1 MTTKKQKK
9 MGSGW
14 VKIQTPLDLRTAI
27 QRMINKI
34 LMGKSPLDHAGT
46 FAQLANAWTNS
57 FKVEMTLIEMKE
69 LEQRIAELEELKRY
83 DESKRDES
91 LDEMQ
96 RARKELKELMK
107 QWR

>member
-1 MTTKKQKK
+1 MTTKKRKK
-9 MGSGW
+9 QGSGW
-14 VKIQTPLDLRTAI
+14 VKIQTPQDLRTAI

-34 LMGKSPLDHAGT
+34 LMGKSPLEHAGT

-69 LEQRIAELEELKRY
+69 LEERITELEGLRHYEAAKRN
-83 DESKRDES
+83 ES
-91 LDEMQ
+91 LDDMQ
-96 RARKELKELMK
+96 KARKELKELLK

>member
-1 MTTKKQKK
+1 MTTKKRKK
-9 MGSGW
+9 QGSGW
-14 VKIQTPLDLRTAI
+14 IKIQTPQDLRAAI

-34 LMGKSPLDHAGT
+34 LMGKAPLEHAGT

-57 FKVEMTLIEMKE
+57 FKVEMSLIEMKE
-69 LEQRIAELEELKRY
+69 LEQRIAELEGLRNYDAAKRN
-83 DESKRDES
+83 ESM
-91 LDEMQ
+91 DEMQ

>member
-1 MTTKKQKK
+1 MTTKKRKK
-9 MGSGW
+9 QGSGW
-14 VKIQTPLDLRTAI
+14 VKIQTPQDLRAAI

-34 LMGKSPLDHAGT
+34 LMGKAPLDHAGT

-69 LEQRIAELEELKRY
+69 LEQRIAELEDLRKYEEAKQNEGL
-83 DESKRDES
+83 E
-91 LDEMQ
+91 EME

>member
-14 VKIQTPLDLRTAI
+14 VKIQTPRALRAAI
-27 QRMINKI
+27 QRMLNKI
-34 LMGKSPLDHAGT
+34 LMGKAPLDHAGT
-46 FAQLANAWTNS
+46 FAQLANAWTRAYQT
-57 FKVEMTLIEMKE
+57 EMSLLEMKE
-69 LEQRIAELEELKRY
+69 LEARIAELEELNRY
-83 DESKRDES
+83 DVSKRNES

-96 RARKELKELMK
+96 KARKELKELMK

>member
-1 MTTKKQKK
+1 MTTKKRKK
-9 MGSGW
+9 QGSGW
-14 VKIQTPLDLRTAI
+14 VKIQTPQDLRAAI
-27 QRMINKI
+27 QRMLNKI
-34 LMGKSPLDHAGT
+34 LMGKAPLDHAGT

-69 LEQRIAELEELKRY
+69 LEERIAELEDLRKYEEVKRN
-83 DESKRDES
+83 DS
-91 LDEMQ
+91 LDEME

>member
-1 MTTKKQKK
+1 MTTKKRKK
-9 MGSGW
+9 QGSGW
-14 VKIQTPLDLRTAI
+14 VKIQTPQDLRAAV

-34 LMGKSPLDHAGT
+34 LMGKAPLDHAGT

-69 LEQRIAELEELKRY
+69 LEERISELEDLRKYEEAKRNE
-83 DESKRDES
+83 D

>member
-1 MTTKKQKK
+1 MATKKRKK

-14 VKIQTPLDLRTAI
+14 VKIQTPQDLRAAI

-34 LMGKSPLDHAGT
+34 LMGKAPLDHAGT

-69 LEQRIAELEELKRY
+69 LEERIKELEDLRKYEEAKQL
-83 DESKRDES
+83 EG
-91 LDEMQ
+91 LDDMQ
-96 RARKELKELMK
+96 LARKELKELMK
-107 QWR
+107 QCR

>member
-1 MTTKKQKK
+1 MTTKKRKK

-14 VKIQTPLDLRTAI
+14 VKIQTPQDLRAAI

-34 LMGKSPLDHAGT
+34 LMGKTPLDHAGT

-69 LEQRIAELEELKRY
+69 LEERIAELEGLRQYEEAKRN
-83 DESKRDES
+83 EN
-91 LDEMQ
+91 LDDMQ

-107 QWR
+107 AWR